1 VPTPILVGYDPR
13 TPDVAPVARVGDPVA
28 VLVEMSQTWTSCP
41 HAAGV
46 TGGRSRGRGVR
57 TRELTRA
64 QRRAGRIR
72 RIEDADLALDRGCGA
87 DGYSASEQS
96 SNKDALGQA
105 TVEEISDVKANVTVQ
120 LSDHPS
126 D

>member
-1 VPTPILVGYDPR
+1 VPTPILVGCDPR
-13 TPDVAPVARVGDPVA
+13 TSDVAPVARVGDPVA
-28 VLVEMSQTWTSCP
+28 VLVEMSSDLGGEPVESGVSKMRTS
-41 HAAGV
+41 H
-46 TGGRSRGRGVR
+46 
-57 TRELTRA
+57 
-64 QRRAGRIR
+64 
-72 RIEDADLALDRGCGA
+72 LDRGCGA

-96 SNKDALGQA
+96 TNKDARGQV